1 MSGSKALS
9 FEIRPRVQDVGYFVI
24 GGHGG
29 GVAEGIWCLKARL
42 AFLRDNAPSRG
53 PIQEHAPPSFLV
65 VMALVGLLTAGSSW
79 NWRSGNPG
87 VQLAVVVAVAVAAAA
102 AAAAPAPARAGAGAG
117 AGAVSVAA
125 AAAVA
130 VAVAAVV
137 AVVAIVVVVALVA
150 AVAGVVVMFAVAVR
164 E

>member
-102 AAAAPAPARAGAGAG
+102 AAAPAPARAGAGAG

>member
-87 VQLAVVVAVAVAAAA
+87 VQLAVVVVAVAAAA
-102 AAAAPAPARAGAGAG
+102 GGG
-117 AGAVSVAA
+117 
-125 AAAVA
+125 
-130 VAVAAVV
+130 
-137 AVVAIVVVVALVA
+137 VVVV
-150 AVAGVVVMFAVAVR
+150 VVVVVVVGSDMT
-164 E
+164 

>member
-87 VQLAVVVAVAVAAAA
+87 VQLAVVVVAVAA

-125 AAAVA
+125 AAAAAVA

-137 AVVAIVVVVALVA
+137 AVVAIVVVVALDA